1 MMAIKLRRKTQ
12 KDFVRL
18 AHNKIYEDD
27 GNEIFFRS
35 DSNITQPIAS
45 GEVDETPPDS
55 FYQKS
60 HFSASLSNKTSPTS

>member
-1 MMAIKLRRKTQ
+1 MMVMK
-12 KDFVRL
+12 
-18 AHNKIYEDD
+18 
-27 GNEIFFRS
+27 FFFWS